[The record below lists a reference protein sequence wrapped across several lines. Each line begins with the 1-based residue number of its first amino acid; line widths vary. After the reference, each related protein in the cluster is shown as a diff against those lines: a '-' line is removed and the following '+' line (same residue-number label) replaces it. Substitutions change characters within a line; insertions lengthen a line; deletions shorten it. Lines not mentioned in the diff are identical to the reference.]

1 MTFAG
6 NAAMNMCATMDNMC
20 MMSMFSMRKKMCF
33 SVIHPDPK
41 TRMYR

>member
-1 MTFAG
+1 MTLR
-6 NAAMNMCATMDNMC
+6 NYAAEMMCAMMDSMC
-20 MMSMFSMRKKMCF
+20 MMSLFSMRRKMCF